1 MAAMGDANASIP
13 TPQPV
18 HYRPMFGSYGGAL
31 TQGSLTFVSQAGIAA
46 GVPARAGLRK
56 TIATVKGTRSVT
68 KRDMIHNDWLPKM
81 EIDPHTYE
89 VRADGQLL
97 TCEPAT
103 ELPMAQKYFLF

>member
-1 MAAMGDANASIP
+1 MKPPLRIS
-13 TPQPV
+13 
-18 HYRPMFGSYGGAL
+18 
-31 TQGSLTFVSQAGIAA
+31 
-46 GVPARAGLRK
+46 AGLNK
-56 TIATVKGTRSVT
+56 TIATVKGCRSVT

-81 EIDPHTYE
+81 EIDAQTYE